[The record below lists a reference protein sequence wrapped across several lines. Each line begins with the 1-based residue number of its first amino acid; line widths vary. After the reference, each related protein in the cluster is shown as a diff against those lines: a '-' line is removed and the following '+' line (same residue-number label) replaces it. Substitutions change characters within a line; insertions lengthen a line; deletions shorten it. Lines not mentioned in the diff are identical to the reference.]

1 MLSTV
6 ILSGSLGERVSDD
19 IRLVEIEDLQPGPSG
34 VFITQEVPVRVLR
47 ALSATF
53 LTAKKGAFCMVKGRL
68 EVDPQRGLL
77 VRAEYEEV
85 FLLPEGI
92 SKSSE
97 KGQ

>member
-6 ILSGSLGERVSDD
+6 ILSGSLGDRLCED
-19 IRLVEIEDLQPGPSG
+19 IRYVETEDLQPGPSG
-34 VFITQEVPVRVLR
+34 VFVTQKIPVRVLR

-53 LTAKKGAFCMVKGRL
+53 LTAKSGAFCMVKGRL
-68 EVDPQRGLL
+68 EVDPQYGVL

-85 FLLPEGI
+85 FLLPKGI
-92 SKSSE
+92 SKISE